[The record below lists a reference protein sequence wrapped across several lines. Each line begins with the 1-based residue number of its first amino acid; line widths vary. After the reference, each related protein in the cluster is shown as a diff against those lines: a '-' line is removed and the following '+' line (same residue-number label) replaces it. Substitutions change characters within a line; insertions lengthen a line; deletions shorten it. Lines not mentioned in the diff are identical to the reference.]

1 MVPPTNHRGKE
12 SIVKKLI
19 VVLAVALVPALTAC
33 KSSPT
38 EPDPEEQTL
47 APQVIEVGLQLG

>member
-1 MVPPTNHRGKE
+1 M
-12 SIVKKLI
+12 KKLI

-38 EPDPEEQTL
+38 EPDPEEEAF
-47 APQVIEVGLQLG
+47 APQVIVVGLQFG